1 MAGKPELQPSGGR
14 QGALRHRD
22 FRLFWA
28 ARAISVAGDRI
39 SLLAL
44 PTVAILL
51 LGASSAEVGLL
62 NAIGTLAWP
71 ALALFAG
78 VWVDRIRRRRI
89 LVVTDLGRAVLV
101 GSIPVAFALGHL
113 TFPQLL
119 VVAGLT
125 GGMTVFFDL
134 AATAHVPSL
143 VPRTD
148 WADANAKL
156 EVAQQ
161 AVATG
166 APGLAGLLITLLS
179 APFAIAF
186 DAVSFLASGLLISAT
201 HPGAPQ
207 LPVERRRSLAAE
219 AAEGVRFLLRDPALV
234 RITIGAAISNVGLM
248 MGLALQLIFLYRVMH
263 LSAAVVGACFA
274 IGSLASLVGAV
285 YNRRIMNRLGIYRT
299 LVLSTFIEGTA
310 YILIPAGTVLP
321 VIPLLLGTL
330 ILSGFFN
337 TTWNVSVTTFRQT
350 RIAPQLM
357 GRVGAAGRVIGYG
370 ALPVG
375 SLLGGFLGQTLS
387 ARLGER
393 TGLAFALVIAAL
405 VAGSSALALLG
416 GRAFDPPPGTTSDGT
431 TQGTQ
436 RRPDWQAP
444 PRGA

>member
-1 MAGKPELQPSGGR
+1 MKTERRSEPEGEPRRL
-14 QGALRHRD
+14 GALRHRD

-78 VWVDRIRRRRI
+78 VWVDRMRRRRI

-119 VVAGLT
+119 VVAGLM

-234 RITIGAAISNVGLM
+234 RIVIGAAVSNVGLM

-393 TGLAFALVIAAL
+393 TGLAIALVIAAL

-416 GRAFDPPPGTTSDGT
+416 GRTFDPRPSPTYDG
-431 TQGTQ
+431 G
-436 RRPDWQAP
+436 
-444 PRGA
+444 

>member
-1 MAGKPELQPSGGR
+1 MEAERQAGPEREPR
-14 QGALRHRD
+14 RWGALRHRD

-78 VWVDRIRRRRI
+78 VWVDRMRRRRI

-119 VVAGLT
+119 VVAGLM

-234 RITIGAAISNVGLM
+234 RIVIGAAVSNVGLM

-393 TGLAFALVIAAL
+393 TGLAIALVIAAL

-416 GRAFDPPPGTTSDGT
+416 GRTFDPRPSPTYDG
-431 TQGTQ
+431 G
-436 RRPDWQAP
+436 
-444 PRGA
+444 

>member
-1 MAGKPELQPSGGR
+1 MIRCVRGNLNVAGKPELQPSGGR

-78 VWVDRIRRRRI
+78 VWVDRVRRRRI
-89 LVVTDLGRAVLV
+89 LVVTELGRAVLV
-101 GSIPVAFALGHL
+101 GSIPVAFAVGPL

-156 EVAQQ
+156 EVAQPT
-161 AVATG
+161 VATG

-285 YNRRIMNRLGIYRT
+285 YNRRIMNRLGI
-299 LVLSTFIEGTA
+299 
-310 YILIPAGTVLP
+310 
-321 VIPLLLGTL
+321 
-330 ILSGFFN
+330 
-337 TTWNVSVTTFRQT
+337 
-350 RIAPQLM
+350 
-357 GRVGAAGRVIGYG
+357 
-370 ALPVG
+370 
-375 SLLGGFLGQTLS
+375 
-387 ARLGER
+387 
-393 TGLAFALVIAAL
+393 
-405 VAGSSALALLG
+405 
-416 GRAFDPPPGTTSDGT
+416 
-431 TQGTQ
+431 
-436 RRPDWQAP
+436 
-444 PRGA
+444 

>member
-1 MAGKPELQPSGGR
+1 VAGKPELQPSGGR

-375 SLLGGFLGQTLS
+375 SLLGGLLGQALS

-393 TGLAFALVIAAL
+393 TGLAIALAIAAL
-405 VAGSSALALLG
+405 VAGGSALALLG
-416 GRAFDPPPGTTSDGT
+416 TRSFEPQDRNA
-431 TQGTQ
+431 
-436 RRPDWQAP
+436 AP
-444 PRGA
+444 T

>member
-1 MAGKPELQPSGGR
+1 MASEPEPWESGGR
-14 QGALRHRD
+14 RGALRHRD

-51 LGASSAEVGLL
+51 LGASSVEVGLL

-89 LVVTDLGRAVLV
+89 LVATDLGRAVLL

-119 VVAGLT
+119 VVAGLV

-143 VPRTD
+143 VPRID

-375 SLLGGFLGQTLS
+375 SLLGGLLGQALS

-393 TGLAFALVIAAL
+393 TGLAIALAIAAL
-405 VAGSSALALLG
+405 VAGGSALALLG
-416 GRAFDPPPGTTSDGT
+416 TRSFEPQDRNA
-431 TQGTQ
+431 
-436 RRPDWQAP
+436 AP
-444 PRGA
+444 T

>member
-1 MAGKPELQPSGGR
+1 MEAERQAGPEREPR
-14 QGALRHRD
+14 RWGALRHRD
-22 FRLFWA
+22 FRLFWS

-78 VWVDRIRRRRI
+78 VWVDRMRRRRI

-119 VVAGLT
+119 VVAGLM

-234 RITIGAAISNVGLM
+234 RIVIGAAVSNVGLM

-393 TGLAFALVIAAL
+393 TGLAIALVIAAL

-416 GRAFDPPPGTTSDGT
+416 GRTFDPRPSPTYDG
-431 TQGTQ
+431 G
-436 RRPDWQAP
+436 
-444 PRGA
+444 

>member
-1 MAGKPELQPSGGR
+1 VKTERANEPEPRESGER
-14 QGALRHRD
+14 RGALRHRD
-22 FRLFWA
+22 FRFFWA

-71 ALALFAG
+71 LLALFAG

-89 LVVTDLGRAVLV
+89 LVATDLGRAVLV

-113 TFPQLL
+113 TFPQLI
-119 VVAGLT
+119 VVAGLV
-125 GGMTVFFDL
+125 GAMTVFFDL

-148 WADANAKL
+148 WADANAQL

-166 APGLAGLLITLLS
+166 APGLAGLLITVLS

-207 LPVERRRSLAAE
+207 LPIGRRRSLAAE

-234 RITIGAAISNVGLM
+234 RITIGAAVSNVGLM

-263 LSAAVVGACFA
+263 LSPAVVGACFA
-274 IGSLASLVGAV
+274 IGSMASLVGAV
-285 YNRRIMNRLGIYRT
+285 YNRRIMNRLGVYRT

-375 SLLGGFLGQTLS
+375 SLLGGFLGQALS

-393 TGLAFALVIAAL
+393 TGLAIGLVIAAL

-416 GRAFDPPPGTTSDGT
+416 GRSFDEE
-431 TQGTQ
+431 
-436 RRPDWQAP
+436 RRPDLV
-444 PRGA
+444 R